1 MEISYQIFG
10 SKSSVDLDVCFFVD
24 ELNSIQENHET
35 IKIYIEKSNI
45 DTSKVINAN
54 LAIIEKGIVIACFKG
69 EEDELNNA
77 LYKTYEFHSQRYEKR
92 IVRKVNRNL
101 EARIERCLRSL
112 ISYFTRTEFRVKAKE
127 ALRGNIKDKVAF
139 LENIELEKI
148 KDFGKNGS
156 HIEVYKTI
164 AFQLGIT
171 LALLES
177 VELYTKESI
186 IKHYPDL
193 KNYLLRK
200 ESNVNVLQ
208 EYLDEFISIMK
219 KRKHEFT
226 RIYK

>member
-1 MEISYQIFG
+1 MEIPYQIFG

-35 IKIYIEKSNI
+35 IKAYIEKSNFN
-45 DTSKVINAN
+45 TNKVINAN

-77 LYKTYEFHSQRYEKR
+77 LYETYEFHSQRFEKK
-92 IVRKVNRNL
+92 IKSKVDRNV
-101 EARIERCLRSL
+101 ESRIERCLRSL

-127 ALRGNIKDKVAF
+127 ALRGNIKDKVSF
-139 LENIELEKI
+139 LENIQLDKI

-171 LALLES
+171 LGLIES

-186 IKHYPDL
+186 IEHYPNL
-193 KNYLLRK
+193 ENYLLRK
-200 ESNVNVLQ
+200 ESNVDVLQ
-208 EYLDEFISIMK
+208 EYLDGFINIMK
-219 KRKHEFT
+219 KKNYET
-226 RIYK
+226 IL

>member
-1 MEISYQIFG
+1 MEIPYQIFG

-35 IKIYIEKSNI
+35 IKAYIEKSNI
-45 DTSKVINAN
+45 DTNKVINAN
-54 LAIIEKGIVIACFKG
+54 LAITEKGIVIACFKG

-77 LYKTYEFHSQRYEKR
+77 LYQTYEFHSQRFKKR
-92 IVRKVNRNL
+92 IIRKVNRNV

-112 ISYFTRTEFRVKAKE
+112 VSYFTRTSLRTKAKE
-127 ALRGNIKDKVAF
+127 ALRGSIKDKVVF
-139 LENIELEKI
+139 LENIRLDKI

-186 IKHYPDL
+186 IQHYPNL
-193 KNYLLRK
+193 ENYLLRK
-200 ESNVNVLQ
+200 ESNVNALQ
-208 EYLDEFISIMK
+208 KYLDEFIKKMK
-219 KRKHEFT
+219 ES
-226 RIYK
+226 

>member
-1 MEISYQIFG
+1 MENPYQIFG

-35 IKIYIEKSNI
+35 IKTYIEKSNI
-45 DTSKVINAN
+45 DTNKVINAN

-77 LYKTYEFHSQRYEKR
+77 LYETYKIHKQQFEKR
-92 IVRKVNRNL
+92 IIRKVNRNV

-112 ISYFTRTEFRVKAKE
+112 VSYFTRTEFRVKVKE
-127 ALRGNIKDKVAF
+127 ALRGSIKDKVVF
-139 LENIELEKI
+139 LEGIQLDQI

-156 HIEVYKTI
+156 QIEVYKTI

-177 VELYTKESI
+177 VELYTKEGI
-186 IKHYPDL
+186 IEYYPNL
-193 KNYLLRK
+193 ENYLLRK
-200 ESNVNVLQ
+200 ESNVNALQ
-208 EYLDEFISIMK
+208 EYLDEFIK
-219 KRKHEFT
+219 KMNES
-226 RIYK
+226 